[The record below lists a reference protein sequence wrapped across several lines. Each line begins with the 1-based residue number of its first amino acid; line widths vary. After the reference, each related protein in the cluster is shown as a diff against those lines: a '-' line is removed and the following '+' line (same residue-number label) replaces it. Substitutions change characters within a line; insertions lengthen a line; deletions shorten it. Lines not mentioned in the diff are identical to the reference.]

1 MAMTPE
7 EKLARLREQ
16 LEQLNK
22 AILAIQNG
30 AQEYSIGSRRIRKA
44 DLGLLYKE
52 RDRLE
57 REIDVLENG
66 GGIFKV
72 AVFEGR

>member
-1 MAMTPE
+1 MTAD
-7 EKLARLREQ
+7 EKLQKLREQ
-16 LEQLNK
+16 LAYVEK
-22 AILAIQNG
+22 AIFAIQNG
-30 AQEYSIGSRRIRKA
+30 AQEYSIGTRRIRKA
-44 DLGLLYKE
+44 DLSLLYQE

-57 REIDVLENG
+57 REIEALENG

>member
-1 MAMTPE
+1 MNQE
-7 EKLARLREQ
+7 EKLLKLREQ
-16 LEQLNK
+16 LEQVNK

-30 AQEYSIGSRRIRKA
+30 AQEYSLGTRRLRRP

-72 AVFEGR
+72 AVFDGR

>member
-1 MAMTPE
+1 MMTE
-7 EKLARLREQ
+7 EKITRFREQ
-16 LEQLNK
+16 LEQVNK

-30 AQEYSIGSRRIRKA
+30 AQEYQIGTRKIKRPE
-44 DLGLLYKE
+44 LGLLYKE

-57 REIDVLENG
+57 EEIDVLENG

>member
-1 MAMTPE
+1 MTIE
-7 EKLARLREQ
+7 EKLLKLREQ
-16 LEQLNK
+16 LAQVEH

-30 AQEYSIGSRRIRKA
+30 AQEYSIGTRRLKRA
-44 DLGLLYKE
+44 DLSLLYQE
-52 RDRLE
+52 RNRLE
-57 REIDVLENG
+57 REVEALENG

>member
-1 MAMTPE
+1 MTPE
-7 EKLARLREQ
+7 ERLARLREQ

-30 AQEYSIGSRRIRKA
+30 AQEYSIGPRRIKKA

-57 REIDVLENG
+57 REIEVLESG

>member
-1 MAMTPE
+1 MVMTPE
-7 EKLARLREQ
+7 EKLNRLREQ

-30 AQEYSIGSRRIRKA
+30 AQEYSIGTRRLKRA
-44 DLGLLYKE
+44 DLGVLYKE

-57 REIDVLENG
+57 REIEVLENG

-72 AVFEGR
+72 AVFDGR

>member
-1 MAMTPE
+1 MVMTPE
-7 EKLARLREQ
+7 EKLNRLREQ

-30 AQEYSIGSRRIRKA
+30 AQEYSIGTRRLKRA

-57 REIDVLENG
+57 REIEVLENG

-72 AVFEGR
+72 AVFDGR

>member
-1 MAMTPE
+1 MTPE
-7 EKLARLREQ
+7 EKLNRLREQ

-30 AQEYSIGSRRIRKA
+30 AQEYSIGTRRLKRA

-57 REIDVLENG
+57 REIEVLENG

-72 AVFEGR
+72 AVFDGR